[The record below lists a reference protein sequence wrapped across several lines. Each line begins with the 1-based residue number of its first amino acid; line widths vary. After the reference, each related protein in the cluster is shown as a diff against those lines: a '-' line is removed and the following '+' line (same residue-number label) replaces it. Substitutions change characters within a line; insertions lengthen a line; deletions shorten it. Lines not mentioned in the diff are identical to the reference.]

1 MNAILSIK
9 PQFVEEIMTGRKK
22 FEFRKH
28 GFKRPVRVIYI
39 YASSP
44 VCRIVGE
51 FELGHVIEGNPRD
64 IWQQTHAY
72 SGISKS
78 YFDEYFTNHTVGFAL
93 EIKAIKKYTN
103 PINPYKQDK
112 SFRAPQ
118 SFCYI
123 DNISS
128 LGKDKEPKLIFDDL

>member
-9 PQFVEEIMTGRKK
+9 PQFVKEIMAGRKK

-39 YASSP
+39 YASRP

-51 FELGHVIEGNPRD
+51 FELGNVIEGKPRE

-78 YFDEYFTNHTVGFAL
+78 YFDEYFTNHTIGFAL
-93 EIKAIKKYTN
+93 EIKEIRIYPN
-103 PINPYKQDK
+103 PINPYKRDK

-123 DNISS
+123 DNIAS
-128 LGKDKEPKLIFDDL
+128 LGKDKELRLSFDD